1 MRLID
6 ADALEE
12 KLNEDRLFF
21 VENDMLGAEHILVH
35 TALKRIWEE
44 PTVDAVEVTRCN
56 ECRFGYPRG
65 GWTITEYRCHKFP
78 SDIFSGDH
86 FCAFGEEREEE

>member
-6 ADALEE
+6 VDALIVDASFYDDEVD
-12 KLNEDRLFF
+12 KAGHGRFYYS
-21 VENDMLGAEHILVH
+21 VEQISNA
-35 TALKRIWEE
+35 

-65 GWTITEYRCHKFP
+65 GWTYNEYRCHKFP

-86 FCAFGEEREEE
+86 FCARAEPRPEEDE